1 MTVLLSLLLVPVVA
15 AIGGDLDIPSNVANR
30 SMAVKGTLLCGQR
43 GMKGATVRLFRV
55 YQKNAA
61 DDLSQLLDQ
70 VHTGETGIF
79 QLEGSTARFPSTQTE
94 IQPFVTVH
102 HNCDMDEKQ
111 TANFGYKRWAI
122 RLPEDY
128 VTVGTRARKFYDFGR
143 VNLQLEYPGEA
154 YDKKFSI
161 ND

>member
-1 MTVLLSLLLVPVVA
+1 
-15 AIGGDLDIPSNVANR
+15 
-30 SMAVKGTLLCGQR
+30 
-43 GMKGATVRLFRV
+43 MKGATVRLFRV